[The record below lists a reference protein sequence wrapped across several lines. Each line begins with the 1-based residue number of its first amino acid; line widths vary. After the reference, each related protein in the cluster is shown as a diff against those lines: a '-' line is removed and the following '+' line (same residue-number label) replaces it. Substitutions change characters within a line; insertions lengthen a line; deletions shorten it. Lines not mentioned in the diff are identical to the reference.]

1 MDKERLSAFIN
12 AFDTDRDPKLASL
25 EKRSVS
31 GGIPIIRHEMIS
43 FLQVILEIQKPGRI
57 LEVGTA
63 TGFSALVM
71 ASFAPDTCQITTI
84 EKDEERI
91 AAARKNFSEFQVRDR
106 ICLIPGDA
114 RDILERLSEASGSV
128 RAYDLVFMDAAKAQ
142 YIHFLPFIKKLLA
155 PGGLL
160 VSDNVLQEGTIAE
173 SRYALDRRERTIHS
187 RMREYLYV
195 LTHTEGLKTSV
206 TPCGDG
212 TALTVKTEQWTEPI
226 QR

>member
-160 VSDNVLQEGTIAE
+160 VSDNVLQEGDLLE
-173 SRYALDRRERTIHS
+173 SKYLISRRDRTIYK
-187 RMREYLYV
+187 RMREYLFALKHDPDLTTSIIPIADGVALSRMKDNAV
-195 LTHTEGLKTSV
+195 L
-206 TPCGDG
+206 
-212 TALTVKTEQWTEPI
+212 
-226 QR
+226 

>member
-71 ASFAPDTCQITTI
+71 ASFAPDTC
-84 EKDEERI
+84 
-91 AAARKNFSEFQVRDR
+91 
-106 ICLIPGDA
+106 
-114 RDILERLSEASGSV
+114 
-128 RAYDLVFMDAAKAQ
+128 
-142 YIHFLPFIKKLLA
+142 
-155 PGGLL
+155 
-160 VSDNVLQEGTIAE
+160 
-173 SRYALDRRERTIHS
+173 
-187 RMREYLYV
+187 
-195 LTHTEGLKTSV
+195 
-206 TPCGDG
+206 
-212 TALTVKTEQWTEPI
+212 
-226 QR
+226 

>member
-25 EKRSVS
+25 EKSSVS

-84 EKDEERI
+84 EKDAERI
-91 AAARKNFSEFQVRDR
+91 AAARKNFSEFQVRER

-114 RDILERLSEASGSV
+114 RDILEKLSEASDSV

-160 VSDNVLQEGTIAE
+160 VSDNVLQEGDLLE
-173 SRYALDRRERTIHS
+173 SKYLISRRDRTIYK
-187 RMREYLYV
+187 RMREYLFALKHDPDLTTSIIPIADGVALSRMKDNAV
-195 LTHTEGLKTSV
+195 L
-206 TPCGDG
+206 
-212 TALTVKTEQWTEPI
+212 
-226 QR
+226 

>member
-142 YIHFLPFIKKLLA
+142 YIHFLPLIKKLLA

-160 VSDNVLQEGTIAE
+160 VSDNVLQEGDLLE
-173 SRYALDRRERTIHS
+173 SKYLISRRDRTIYK
-187 RMREYLYV
+187 RMREYLFALKHDPDLTTSIIPIADGVALSRMKDNAV
-195 LTHTEGLKTSV
+195 L
-206 TPCGDG
+206 
-212 TALTVKTEQWTEPI
+212 
-226 QR
+226 